1 MPVPIKWTARGIDF
15 GCFVAFS
22 IMFWGCSDSVVYIC
36 LVFFILFM
44 TDVGGIACTLSK
56 FTNIVSIKDTYV

>member
-1 MPVPIKWTARGIDF
+1 
-15 GCFVAFS
+15 
-22 IMFWGCSDSVVYIC
+22 
-36 LVFFILFM
+36 LFFFLFI